1 MMKSAVSFSKTWMR
15 ENFRR
20 YWIVPVLGFMGYF
33 LSSILPVLLCY
44 QRFDIVSSYASI
56 SISNQ
61 NPAIIGIDCTLAVLM
76 AVCVFSYLH
85 NSASVTVTHSFP
97 SGRGQLFDASA
108 LSGFFMML
116 IPVAANGILMMSL
129 SGAKTDVSDTVLASE
144 LFSPLRCLEWIA
156 ETMIIIFFVY
166 ALSVLAGVLAGNRTI
181 HTLLALFLNGLP
193 FVLVIIVRM
202 AESMFL
208 YGYSGDIL
216 ANWTLRLSPVSYMA
230 LKESGAASSG
240 LQYELLYLP
249 AAAAVLIIAR
259 LVYRKVKLEREE
271 RACVF
276 PLIADIICILL
287 TFICAVPSACLMM
300 VVLTSGAHINN
311 SFRIRYLILFV
322 IFSAVYYLISRAI
335 ADGITHVFNRS
346 TLKKFGIYAVI
357 AAVFLCFTVF
367 DLSGYSTRT
376 PETSDVAAVEITAD
390 LVSDVTGYAPLRLT
404 GRAAVNKTIALQKE
418 LIDSREVNDT
428 DADWGTDI
436 TITYRLKNGTAMR
449 RTYSCMYSKDHPE
462 SFRALQTLF
471 AAPEVIEKFTGRI
484 SKFQSRA
491 SNISLSLDEAALQ
504 ISRSDWSRLFSAYR
518 KDLRSISGSNLKA
531 LMENSNLYFL
541 NVEQG
546 NNESTIYLPVQ
557 KSDRN
562 TMKFLQR
569 RGYLKELKTL
579 NSESDK

>member
-61 NPAIIGIDCTLAVLM
+61 NPAIIGIDCILAVLM
-76 AVCVFSYLH
+76 AVCVLSYLH
-85 NSASVTVTHSFP
+85 NSASVTMIHSFP

-129 SGAKTDVSDTVLASE
+129 SGARTDVSDTVLASE

-208 YGYSGDIL
+208 YGYSGEIL
-216 ANWTLRLSPVSYMA
+216 ADWTLRLSPVSYMA
-230 LKESGAASSG
+230 LKGTGSVPSG

-259 LVYRKVKLEREE
+259 LVYRRVKLEREE

-376 PETSDVAAVEITAD
+376 PETSDVAAVEITSD

-484 SKFQSRA
+484 SQFQSRA

-518 KDLRSISGSNLKA
+518 KDLRSISGSNLKT

-562 TMKFLQR
+562 TMKFLQS

>member
-1 MMKSAVSFSKTWMR
+1 M
-15 ENFRR
+15 
-20 YWIVPVLGFMGYF
+20 
-33 LSSILPVLLCY
+33 
-44 QRFDIVSSYASI
+44 
-56 SISNQ
+56 
-61 NPAIIGIDCTLAVLM
+61 
-76 AVCVFSYLH
+76 
-85 NSASVTVTHSFP
+85 
-97 SGRGQLFDASA
+97 
-108 LSGFFMML
+108 
-116 IPVAANGILMMSL
+116 
-129 SGAKTDVSDTVLASE
+129 
-144 LFSPLRCLEWIA
+144 
-156 ETMIIIFFVY
+156 
-166 ALSVLAGVLAGNRTI
+166 
-181 HTLLALFLNGLP
+181 
-193 FVLVIIVRM
+193 
-202 AESMFL
+202 
-208 YGYSGDIL
+208 
-216 ANWTLRLSPVSYMA
+216 
-230 LKESGAASSG
+230 
-240 LQYELLYLP
+240 
-249 AAAAVLIIAR
+249 
-259 LVYRKVKLEREE
+259 KLEREE

-300 VVLTSGAHINN
+300 AVLTSGAHINN

>member
-61 NPAIIGIDCTLAVLM
+61 NPAIIGIDCILAVLM

-85 NSASVTVTHSFP
+85 NSASVTMIHSFP

-129 SGAKTDVSDTVLASE
+129 SGARTDVSDTVLASE

-193 FVLVIIVRM
+193 FVLVIIIRM

-216 ANWTLRLSPVSYMA
+216 AGWTLKLSPVSYMA
-230 LKESGAASSG
+230 LKGTGSVPSG

-376 PETSDVAAVEITAD
+376 PETSDVAAVEITSD

-471 AAPEVIEKFTGRI
+471 AAPEVIEKFAGRI
-484 SKFQSRA
+484 SQFQSRA

-541 NVEQG
+541 NVKQG

-562 TMKFLQR
+562 TMKFLQS

>member
-61 NPAIIGIDCTLAVLM
+61 NPAIIGIDCILAVLM

-85 NSASVTVTHSFP
+85 NSTSVTMIHSFP

-129 SGAKTDVSDTVLASE
+129 SGARTDVSDTVQASE

-193 FVLVIIVRM
+193 FVLVIIIRM

-216 ANWTLRLSPVSYMA
+216 ADWTLKLSPVSYMA
-230 LKESGAASSG
+230 LKGTGSVPSG

-311 SFRIRYLILFV
+311 SFRTRYLILFV

-376 PETSDVAAVEITAD
+376 PATSDVAAVEITSD

-491 SNISLSLDEAALQ
+491 SNISLSLDETALQ

-541 NVEQG
+541 NVKQG

-562 TMKFLQR
+562 TMKFLQS